1 MEIVLNNKNLKL
13 IEKVTTHGIK
23 IKSENIVGYNERENV
38 LISLKGNDVIKEG
51 EVNIDKNVLKYLNNK
66 DKIIVESKDEEV
78 FIKQNKR
85 KITTKDFV
93 FPDKNIDDIEIKG
106 EKLFTITKE
115 VLQQIYEIK
124 YAVAKDETRP
134 ILQTIHIDNESLV
147 ALDGY
152 RLAIR
157 KHNIKD
163 IKDELN
169 IPYKIFNIC
178 NKLKIED
185 DLDVYVYRGNIIL
198 TNGTIS
204 LQVNRIEGEYIK
216 YKCLLPKESTTTLKV
231 NQKDLLSLLKAYKGL
246 DWVKFNLEEEKLL
259 KLQAKGNMIIQDEL
273 EADIKGDLKEIA
285 FNIGY
290 LIDTVKCYSGEITMQ
305 LMKEVSPMIMEQDD
319 KYDLVL
325 PIRINK

>member
-13 IEKVTTHGIK
+13 IEKVTTYGIK
-23 IKSENIVGYNERENV
+23 IKSENIVGYNEREDV
-38 LISLKGNDVIKEG
+38 LISLKGNSVIKEG
-51 EVNIDKNVLKYLNNK
+51 EVNVDKDVLKYLNNK
-66 DKIIVESKDEEV
+66 DKIIVESKDEDV

-115 VLQQIYEIK
+115 ALQQIYEIK

-216 YKCLLPKESTTTLKV
+216 YKCLLPKESTTILKV

-246 DWVKFNLEEEKLL
+246 DWVKFNLEEEGLL
-259 KLQAKGNMIIQDEL
+259 KLKAKGNITIQDEL
-273 EADIKGDLKEIA
+273 EANIKGDLKEIA

-305 LMKEVSPMIMEQDD
+305 LMKEVSPMIIEQDD

-325 PIRINK
+325 PIRIKK

>member
-23 IKSENIVGYNERENV
+23 IKSENIVGYNEREDV
-38 LISLKGNDVIKEG
+38 LISLNGNEVIKEG
-51 EVNIDKNVLKYLNNK
+51 EVNLNKDALKYLNNK
-66 DKIIVESKDEEV
+66 DKIIVESKNEEV

-93 FPDKNIDDIEIKG
+93 FPDKNIDDIEIKS

-115 VLQQIYEIK
+115 ALQQIYEIK

-147 ALDGY
+147 VLDGY

-169 IPYKIFNIC
+169 IPYNIFNIC

-216 YKCLLPKESTTTLKV
+216 YKCLLPKESATILKV
-231 NQKDLLSLLKAYKGL
+231 NQKDLLGLLKAYKGL
-246 DWVKFNLEEEKLL
+246 DWVKFNLEEEGLL
-259 KLQAKGNMIIQDEL
+259 TLKAKGNITVQDEL
-273 EADIKGDLKEIA
+273 EANVKGDLKEIA

-305 LMKEVSPMIMEQDD
+305 LVTEVSPMIIEQDD

-325 PIRINK
+325 PIRVNR

>member
-13 IEKVTTHGIK
+13 IEKVATHGIK
-23 IKSENIVGYNERENV
+23 IKSENIVGHNVREDV
-38 LISLKGNDVIKEG
+38 LISLNGNEVIKEG
-51 EVNIDKNVLKYLNNK
+51 EVNLNKDALKYLNNK
-66 DKIIVESKDEEV
+66 DKIIVESKNEEV

-93 FPDKNIDDIEIKG
+93 FPDKNIDDIEIKS

-115 VLQQIYEIK
+115 ALQQIYEIK

-134 ILQTIHIDNESLV
+134 ILQTIHIDNENLV

-185 DLDVYVYRGNIIL
+185 NLDVYEYRGNIIL
-198 TNGTIS
+198 TNETIS
-204 LQVNRIEGEYIK
+204 LQVNKIEGEYIK

-246 DWVKFNLEEEKLL
+246 DWVKFNLEEEGLL
-259 KLQAKGNMIIQDEL
+259 TLKAKGNITVQDEL
-273 EADIKGDLKEIA
+273 EANVKGDLKEIA

-305 LMKEVSPMIMEQDD
+305 LMKEVSPMIIEQDD

-325 PIRINK
+325 PIRINR

>member
-23 IKSENIVGYNERENV
+23 IKSKNIVGYNEREDV

-51 EVNIDKNVLKYLNNK
+51 EVNVDKNVLKYLNNK

-115 VLQQIYEIK
+115 ALQQIYEIK

-198 TNGTIS
+198 TNGIIS

-216 YKCLLPKESTTTLKV
+216 YKCLLPKESSTILKV

-246 DWVKFNLEEEKLL
+246 DWVKFNLEEEGLL
-259 KLQAKGNMIIQDEL
+259 KLKAKGNITIQDEL
-273 EADIKGDLKEIA
+273 EANIKGDLKEIA

-305 LMKEVSPMIMEQDD
+305 LMKEISPMIIEQDD

-325 PIRINK
+325 PIRMNR

>member
-23 IKSENIVGYNERENV
+23 IKSENIVGYNEREDV
-38 LISLKGNDVIKEG
+38 LISLKGNGVIKEG
-51 EVNIDKNVLKYLNNK
+51 EVNLDKNVLKYLNNK

-115 VLQQIYEIK
+115 ALQQIYEIK

-134 ILQTIHIDNESLV
+134 ILQTIHIDNESLI

-216 YKCLLPKESTTTLKV
+216 YKCLLPKESTTILKV
-231 NQKDLLSLLKAYKGL
+231 NQKDLLGLLKAYKGL
-246 DWVKFNLEEEKLL
+246 DWVKFNLEEEGLL
-259 KLQAKGNMIIQDEL
+259 TLKAKGNITVQDEL
-273 EADIKGDLKEIA
+273 EANVKGNLKEIS

-305 LMKEVSPMIMEQDD
+305 LVTEISPMIIEQDD

-325 PIRINK
+325 PIRVNK

>member
-23 IKSENIVGYNERENV
+23 IKSENIVGYNEREDV

-51 EVNIDKNVLKYLNNK
+51 EVNVDKDVLKYLNNK
-66 DKIIVESKDEEV
+66 DKIIVESKDEDV

-93 FPDKNIDDIEIKG
+93 FPDKNIDNIEIKG

-115 VLQQIYEIK
+115 ALQQIYEIK

-157 KHNIKD
+157 KHTIKD

-169 IPYKIFNIC
+169 IPYNIFNIC

-216 YKCLLPKESTTTLKV
+216 YKCLLPKESTTILKV
-231 NQKDLLSLLKAYKGL
+231 NQKDLLGLLKAYKGL
-246 DWVKFNLEEEKLL
+246 DWVKFNLEEEGLL
-259 KLQAKGNMIIQDEL
+259 TLKAKGNITVQDEL
-273 EADIKGDLKEIA
+273 EANIKGDLKEIA

-290 LIDTVKCYSGEITMQ
+290 LIDTVKCYSGEIAMQ
-305 LMKEVSPMIMEQDD
+305 LMKEISPMIIEQDD

-325 PIRINK
+325 PIRIKK

>member
-23 IKSENIVGYNERENV
+23 IKSENIVGYNEREDV

-51 EVNIDKNVLKYLNNK
+51 DVNLDKDVLKYLN
-66 DKIIVESKDEEV
+66 DREEIVVKSNNNEV
-78 FIKQNKR
+78 CVHQNKR
-85 KITTKDFV
+85 KIIAENVIFFNDLK
-93 FPDKNIDDIEIKG
+93 DIEIKG

-115 VLQQIYEIK
+115 ALQQIYEIK

-185 DLDVYVYRGNIIL
+185 DL
-198 TNGTIS
+198 
-204 LQVNRIEGEYIK
+204 
-216 YKCLLPKESTTTLKV
+216 
-231 NQKDLLSLLKAYKGL
+231 
-246 DWVKFNLEEEKLL
+246 
-259 KLQAKGNMIIQDEL
+259 
-273 EADIKGDLKEIA
+273 
-285 FNIGY
+285 
-290 LIDTVKCYSGEITMQ
+290 
-305 LMKEVSPMIMEQDD
+305 
-319 KYDLVL
+319 VL
-325 PIRINK
+325 PIRVNR

>member
-1 MEIVLNNKNLKL
+1 MEIILNNKNLKL

-23 IKSENIVGYNERENV
+23 IKSENIVGYNEREDV

-51 EVNIDKNVLKYLNNK
+51 EVNVDKNVLKYLN
-66 DKIIVESKDEEV
+66 DREEIVVKSNNNEV
-78 FIKQNKR
+78 CVHQNKR
-85 KITTKDFV
+85 KIIAENVIFFNDF
-93 FPDKNIDDIEIKG
+93 KDIEVKG

-115 VLQQIYEIK
+115 ALQQIYEIK

-178 NKLKIED
+178 NKLKIKD

-216 YKCLLPKESTTTLKV
+216 YKCLLPKESTTILKV

-246 DWVKFNLEEEKLL
+246 DWVKFNLKEEGLL
-259 KLQAKGNMIIQDEL
+259 TLKAKGNIIIQDEL
-273 EADIKGDLKEIA
+273 EANIKGDLKEIA

-305 LMKEVSPMIMEQDD
+305 LMKEVSPMIIEQDD

-325 PIRINK
+325 PIRVNK

>member
-23 IKSENIVGYNERENV
+23 IKSENIVGYNEREDV
-38 LISLKGNDVIKEG
+38 LISLRGNEVIKEG
-51 EVNIDKNVLKYLNNK
+51 EINLDKDVLKYLN
-66 DKIIVESKDEEV
+66 DREEIIVKSNNNEV
-78 FIKQNKR
+78 YVHQNKR
-85 KITTKDFV
+85 KIIAENVIFFNDF
-93 FPDKNIDDIEIKG
+93 KDIEVKG

-115 VLQQIYEIK
+115 ALQQIYEIK

-185 DLDVYVYRGNIIL
+185 NLDVYKCRGNIIL
-198 TNGTIS
+198 TNGIIS

-231 NQKDLLSLLKAYKGL
+231 NQKDLLGLLKTYKGL
-246 DWVKFNLEEEKLL
+246 DWVKFNLEEEGLL
-259 KLQAKGNMIIQDEL
+259 KLKAKGNITIQDEL
-273 EADIKGDLKEIA
+273 EANIKGDLKEIT
-285 FNIGY
+285 FNIGC
-290 LIDTVKCYSGEITMQ
+290 LMDAVKCYFGEITMQ
-305 LMKEVSPMIMEQDD
+305 LMKEISPIIIEQDD

-325 PIRINK
+325 PIRVNR

>member
-13 IEKVTTHGIK
+13 IEKVTTNGIK

-93 FPDKNIDDIEIKG
+93 FPNNNIDDIEIKS
-106 EKLFTITKE
+106 EKLFTITKKA
-115 VLQQIYEIK
+115 LQQIYEIK

-185 DLDVYVYRGNIIL
+185 DLDVYEYRGNIIL
-198 TNGTIS
+198 TNGIIS

-231 NQKDLLSLLKAYKGL
+231 NQKDLLGLLKTYKGL
-246 DWVKFNLEEEKLL
+246 DWVKFNLEEEGLL
-259 KLQAKGNMIIQDEL
+259 KLKAKGNITIQDEL
-273 EADIKGDLKEIA
+273 EADVKGDLKEIA

-290 LIDTVKCYSGEITMQ
+290 LMDTVKCYSGEITMQ
-305 LMKEVSPMIMEQDD
+305 LMKEVSPMIIEQDD

-325 PIRINK
+325 PIRVNR